1 MIIRKLRLEK
11 GWSQEQ
17 LAEASG
23 VSTRTIQRLERGGQA
38 SLESMKCLAAVFET
52 NFNALKQEQDMPEPQ
67 ILTNEDRAALAKM
80 REWMR
85 YDYGSHTYDPSLS
98 PDERE
103 AMEYVRDIRS
113 FYSNLIGYAVIIPVL
128 VIINL
133 VTNPGYFWAI
143 WPIFGWGIGLVW
155 HGLSVFE
162 IFTPFGDEWEKRQ
175 IEKRLRRK

>member
-67 ILTNEDRAALAKM
+67 ILTDEDRAALAKM

-85 YDYGSHTYDPSLS
+85 YDYGSYTYDPSLS
-98 PDERE
+98 LDERE

-113 FYSNLIGYAVIIPVL
+113 FYSNLIGYGVIIPVL

-133 VTNPGYFWAI
+133 VTNPGISGRSGRYSGGGLGW
-143 WPIFGWGIGLVW
+143 FGMG
-155 HGLSVFE
+155 
-162 IFTPFGDEWEKRQ
+162 
-175 IEKRLRRK
+175 